1 MSGAPRPRRRGRGGA
16 FVGFVRKEVFHVLRD
31 WQTLLILLGLPLSQ
45 LLIFGYAVRT
55 DVRDVRVAIIDPT
68 PSASTRRLAARID
81 ASDRLIVQRVAPRLR
96 DVEGDF
102 LDQSVRQA
110 IVLPVDAEARLR
122 GAEPLTIQLVTDA
135 ADPNMGSI
143 MQAYASAVVR
153 QWHAEEV
160 GALPGGARIDLAT
173 RMRYNPSLESVF
185 LFVPGLIALIL
196 TIVSAMMTAISITR
210 EKEMGTMEMLL
221 VSPLRP
227 VQVVAGKVAPYIVL
241 GFVDVLLVLGAAR
254 TVFHMPLRGSVVLL
268 LAECLLYIVT
278 ALALGIVISTRAE
291 SQRTAMIAALAG
303 LLMPTLM
310 LSGFIF
316 PLDSLPAPLQLLSNV
331 VPARWFLVIVR
342 GIMVKG
348 AGLEVLWQ
356 ETVILLGITVL
367 LLTAGARRLAIRLG

>member
-1 MSGAPRPRRRGRGGA
+1 MRTPRHA
-16 FVGFVRKEVFHVLRD
+16 FLGFVRKEVFHVLRD
-31 WQTLLILLGLPLSQ
+31 WQTLLILLGLPLTQ

-55 DVRDVRVAIIDPT
+55 DVRDVRAAIVDPT
-68 PSASTRRLAARID
+68 PSAATRRLAERVD
-81 ASDRLIVQRVAPRLR
+81 ASEQLIVQRVTPLLR
-96 DVEGDF
+96 DVERNF
-102 LDQSVRQA
+102 RDQSVRQA
-110 IVLPVDAEARLR
+110 IVLPRDAEARLR
-122 GAEPLTIQLVTDA
+122 GSEPLTIQLVTDA

-143 MQAYASAVVR
+143 MQAYASAVVM
-153 QWHAEEV
+153 QWHADEV
-160 GALPGGARIDLAT
+160 GAGPASARIELAT

-185 LFVPGLIALIL
+185 LFVPGLMALIL

-210 EKEMGTMEMLL
+210 EKESGTMEMLL

-254 TVFHMPLRGSVVLL
+254 TVFHMPLRGSLVLL

-291 SQRTAMIAALAG
+291 TQRTAMIAALAG

-316 PLDSLPAPLQLLSNV
+316 PLDSLPAPLQVVSNI

-356 ETVILLGITVL
+356 ETLILLAITVL
-367 LLTAGARRLAIRLG
+367 LLTAGAKRLAIRLD

>member
-1 MSGAPRPRRRGRGGA
+1 MSRPTRAGGRGRRGA
-16 FVGFVRKEVFHVLRD
+16 FLGFVRKEVYHVLRD
-31 WQTLLILLGLPLSQ
+31 WQTLLILLGLPLVQ

-55 DVRDVRVAIIDPT
+55 DVRDVRVAVIDPT
-68 PSASTRRLAARID
+68 PGPATRRLAERID
-81 ASDRLIVQRVAPRLR
+81 ASERLILQRVAPLLR
-96 DVEGDF
+96 DVEAGF
-102 LDQSVRQA
+102 RDQSVRQA
-110 IVLPVDAEARLR
+110 IVLPHDVEARLR
-122 GAEPLTIQLVTDA
+122 QREPLTIQLVTDA

-143 MQAYASAVVR
+143 MEAYASAVVT
-153 QWHAEEV
+153 QWHAGEV
-160 GALPGGARIDLAT
+160 GALPGGLRIDVAS

-227 VQVVAGKVAPYIVL
+227 VQVVVGKVAPYIVL

-268 LAECLLYIVT
+268 LAESLLYIVT

-291 SQRTAMIAALAG
+291 TQRTAMIAALAG

-316 PLDSLPAPLQLLSNV
+316 PLDSMPAPLQVVSHI

-356 ETVILLGITVL
+356 ETLVLLGMTAL
-367 LLTAGARRLAIRLG
+367 LLTAGVRRLAIRLG